1 MAIRHYKK
9 ISELDAITSASLN
22 TYVAGVD
29 NGQTVRITLDVLADG
44 VRNTINTLDIQRL
57 NALEAATGS
66 YLTSLNG
73 AISGSSQLTSSYDE
87 RYVIS
92 GSLTQTTWD
101 NISGKPNG
109 LISQSTDLSHLNSF
123 TSSQNTLNTAFT
135 NAISARLQT
144 TTYNTDSASFDA
156 RIIAATNEQSF
167 NGLISGSEQLTSSYD
182 ERYTLSGSVVVSP
195 NTISSSTQI
204 TDLGFVSGS
213 YETTGRGILSGSIS
227 YDDLT
232 NIPTGIVSESTDLTQ
247 LNSFTSSQSALN
259 VAFTNG
265 MNGRLQT
272 SSFNEFSASIH
283 TEIVAATNEQSLSYL
298 VTTSSF
304 NSFTQSYNT
313 DSSSF
318 DTRINAVSSGSVSL
332 INDIIYNGET
342 FTIQK
347 GTPLYVSG
355 SQGANPKVYVADAS
369 DSNKMPVTYIA
380 GANINSNN
388 TGVGILLGDISGINL
403 TGYQPGQQVYVAE
416 GGGWSIN
423 PPSGSNSIKQFLGVI
438 VKEGNGG
445 KGLVLNPGPATLPN
459 LQTGYLWV
467 GNTNNQAT
475 TIASSSFEKT
485 GRSIVSGSSQLTA
498 SYDSRYAL
506 SGSVLT
512 SFSQSVDSRLDNIE
526 AFSSSLSVLANSAT
540 KILDNASYTS
550 ATAWSGSYTG
560 NGGTVKVE
568 ANFTLY
574 SSTNNSTKTLYL
586 YRDGIIVDSGSF
598 YFNAANQ
605 HLVMPTLYYVGS
617 TEIGMHTYSVG
628 HNASSDISDYCT
640 IVVTETFNSL
650 NIEGNVNYVQVL
662 GASKT
667 LSTTNTN
674 IISGSITTSGNPVQI
689 MITGDANPVSS
700 TGQWCQ
706 IQIYRDSSA
715 IGQII
720 QVESSAQNEN
730 IPYCLNV
737 IDTPAAGTYTYSMR
751 MVTNSGGN
759 FQYGEAAGPVLTAV
773 ELKTNTNLPSL
784 NNTFTGTNTFNGV
797 TRFGTVGGDEGG
809 EIEFGVPQTN
819 TTLST
824 RVVADVY
831 RDRLRIFDGNT
842 KGVYIDLSKAPTG
855 VGGELAW
862 KASGFVNAGVSITL
876 DDIQARFTTSGGRSL
891 EVRTTGANFTAMA
904 SAHTTYNNGS
914 YTYYSDKSFTMST
927 TFGYPGGQSWGFTG
941 DGDLAVY
948 YIRDT
953 TNLRFW
959 RMTLMVGPGYNNNFI
974 TIERL
979 H

>member
-9 ISELDAITSASLN
+9 ISELDAITSASLS

-44 VRNTINTLDIQRL
+44 VRNTINTIDIQRL

-66 YLTSLNG
+66 YLTSLDG

-87 RYVIS
+87 RYTLS
-92 GSLTQTTWD
+92 GSVQNTILPD
-101 NISGKPNG
+101 G
-109 LISQSTDLSHLNSF
+109 LISSSTQISDFGFISSSHTDITQLNSY
-123 TSSQNTLNTAFT
+123 TSSQDILNTAFT

-144 TTYNTDSASFDA
+144 TTYNTDSASFNA

-167 NGLISGSEQLTSSYD
+167 NGLISGSSQLTSSFD
-182 ERYTLSGSVVVSP
+182 QRYVLSGSITQTTWDNIANKP
-195 NTISSSTQI
+195 NDIVSSSTQI
-204 TDLGFVSGS
+204 ADLGFVTGSYAYLTEFNSLTQSFNIISGS
-213 YETTGRGILSGSIS
+213 VVNITNAVDVTQLNNTTASLNNFTSSYYTDSASFNSRIIAATNEQDLSA
-227 YDDLT
+227 
-232 NIPTGIVSESTDLTQ
+232 

-259 VAFTNG
+259 IAFTNG

-283 TEIVAATNEQSLSYL
+283 TEIVAATNEQSLSHL

-318 DTRINAVSSGSVSL
+318 DTRINAVSSGSISV

-355 SQGANPKVYVADAS
+355 SHGANPKVYVADAS
-369 DSNKMPVTYIA
+369 NPNKMPVTYIA
-380 GANINSNN
+380 AANINSNN
-388 TGVGILLGDISGINL
+388 TGVGILLGDISGIDL

-485 GRSIVSGSSQLTA
+485 GRNIVSGSSQLTSSFEVRGSGIYSSSA
-498 SYDSRYAL
+498 QLPSGIVSGSSQLTSSYDSRYSL

-512 SFSQSVDSRLDNIE
+512 SFSQSVDSRLDNVE
-526 AFSSSLSVLANSAT
+526 AFSSSLSADANSST
-540 KILDNASYTS
+540 KILDAFYTS

-560 NGGTVKVE
+560 HGGTVKVE
-568 ANFTLY
+568 ANFTIF
-574 SSTNNSTKTLYL
+574 STTTGTKTFQL
-586 YRDGIIVDSGSF
+586 YRDGVIVDSGSF
-598 YFNAANQ
+598 YFNQSAV
-605 HLVMPTLYYVGS
+605 HMVMPTLYY
-617 TEIGMHTYSVG
+617 IGANETGTHTYSVG
-628 HNASSDISDYCT
+628 HNATSDVNDSCN

-650 NIEGNVNYVQVL
+650 NGGL
-662 GASKT
+662 A
-667 LSTTNTN
+667 TT
-674 IISGSITTSGNPVQI
+674 GS
-689 MITGDANPVSS
+689 
-700 TGQWCQ
+700 
-706 IQIYRDSSA
+706 
-715 IGQII
+715 
-720 QVESSAQNEN
+720 
-730 IPYCLNV
+730 
-737 IDTPAAGTYTYSMR
+737 
-751 MVTNSGGN
+751 
-759 FQYGEAAGPVLTAV
+759 
-773 ELKTNTNLPSL
+773 
-784 NNTFTGTNTFNGV
+784 NTFRGTN
-797 TRFGTVGGDEGG
+797 RFETVGGDEGG

-819 TTLST
+819 TTLQN
-824 RVVADVY
+824 RVTTDIWQNRY
-831 RDRLRIFDGNT
+831 RIFEGSANA
-842 KGVYIDLSKAPTG
+842 KGVHIDLSKAPTG
-855 VGGELAW
+855 ASGEIMW
-862 KASGFVNAGVSITL
+862 KASGMVNAGVSVTL

-891 EVRTTGANFTAMA
+891 EIRTTGASFTAMA

-927 TFGYPGGQSWGFTG
+927 TFGYPGNQAWGFTG

-948 YIRDT
+948 WVRDT

-959 RMTLMVGPGYNNNFI
+959 RFTLMVGPGYNNNLI
-974 TIERL
+974 LIERL

>member
-9 ISELDAITSASLN
+9 ISELDAITSASLS

-44 VRNTINTLDIQRL
+44 VRNTINTIDIQRL

-355 SQGANPKVYVADAS
+355 SQGANPKVYVANAS

-485 GRSIVSGSSQLTA
+485 GRSIVSGSSQLTSSLDTRYAPSASYLTSLNGAYSSSIQTLGGSGVYSSSAQLPSGLISGSSQLTA

-512 SFSQSVDSRLDNIE
+512 SFSQSVDSRLDNVE
-526 AFSSSLSVLANSAT
+526 AFSSSLSADANSTT
-540 KILDNASYTS
+540 KILDAFYTS

-560 NGGTVKVE
+560 HGGTVKVE
-568 ANFTLY
+568 ANFTIF
-574 SSTNNSTKTLYL
+574 SSTLGTKTFTL
-586 YRDGIIVDSGSF
+586 YRDGVAVDSGSF
-598 YFNAANQ
+598 YFNQSAV
-605 HLVMPTLYYVGS
+605 HMVMPTLYY
-617 TEIGMHTYSVG
+617 IGANETGTHTYSVG
-628 HNASSDISDYCT
+628 HNATSDVNDSCN
-640 IVVTETFNSL
+640 IVVTEMFNSL
-650 NIEGNVNYVQVL
+650 TGGL
-662 GASKT
+662 A
-667 LSTTNTN
+667 TT
-674 IISGSITTSGNPVQI
+674 GS
-689 MITGDANPVSS
+689 
-700 TGQWCQ
+700 
-706 IQIYRDSSA
+706 
-715 IGQII
+715 
-720 QVESSAQNEN
+720 
-730 IPYCLNV
+730 
-737 IDTPAAGTYTYSMR
+737 
-751 MVTNSGGN
+751 
-759 FQYGEAAGPVLTAV
+759 
-773 ELKTNTNLPSL
+773 
-784 NNTFTGTNTFNGV
+784 NTFRGTN
-797 TRFGTVGGDEGG
+797 RFETVGGDEGG

-819 TTLST
+819 TTLQN
-824 RVVADVY
+824 RVTTDIWQNRY
-831 RDRLRIFDGNT
+831 RIFEGSANA
-842 KGVYIDLSKAPTG
+842 KGVFVDLSKAPTG
-855 VGGELAW
+855 ASGEIMW